1 MFLPVNLVI
10 ALRLEFGV
18 RKGFLGANRIA
29 EILDFILFFQFF
41 TLNIGFGDRN
51 LRTDVEEFYHLRGCL
66 HVEIEEK
73 LVFLFEEGADVVLI
87 IFEERALS
95 IGGKERIPV
104 DVAPVGVVGD
114 ADVLHRQGN
123 VVIGGDG
130 EREGAVGGRDDHTV
144 TIGLLDKALVALY
157 QAFIVA
163 VQLLIP
169 LDGAE
174 ICGRKKGFQFLLCY
188 EGLMMKRGTSDG
200 IARNGGRRGTS
211 FRRSSRMRQAEARRS
226 DTRELEQLMGFA
238 YHLVLMNEL
247 LAGWRLQEIEAAI
260 LAAAA
265 LAAYGWDDELHGV
278 DAQRIARKLLYPAYE
293 MRLEDV
299 LAALVL
305 GLVNHR
311 IGENNHIATPEI
323 FAVNPVHYHPVA
335 CLQLGRKPTL
345 RHREDSE
352 NIGAHCPSQEQRQH
366 QCY

>member
-66 HVEIEEK
+66 HVEIEEE
-73 LVFLFEEGADVVLI
+73 LVFLLVEGADVVLVI
-87 IFEERALS
+87 LEERALS

-114 ADVLHRQGN
+114 ADVLHRQRC
-123 VVIGGDG
+123 VVVRWDG

-163 VQLLIP
+163 VQLLVP

-311 IGENNHIATPEI
+311 IGENNHIATSVAPADQGTVFRIGQDVSDAAGERRVF
-323 FAVNPVHYHPVA
+323 FAGPYR
-335 CLQLGRKPTL
+335 G
-345 RHREDSE
+345 
-352 NIGAHCPSQEQRQH
+352 
-366 QCY
+366 

>member
-1 MFLPVNLVI
+1 M
-10 ALRLEFGV
+10 
-18 RKGFLGANRIA
+18 
-29 EILDFILFFQFF
+29 
-41 TLNIGFGDRN
+41 
-51 LRTDVEEFYHLRGCL
+51 H
-66 HVEIEEK
+66 
-73 LVFLFEEGADVVLI
+73 
-87 IFEERALS
+87 
-95 IGGKERIPV
+95 
-104 DVAPVGVVGD
+104 VAPVGVVGN
-114 ADVLHRQGN
+114 ADVLHRQGD
-123 VVIGGDG
+123 VVIGRDG
-130 EREGAVGGRDDHTV
+130 EREGAVGGRDEHAV

-163 VQLLIP
+163 VQLLVP

-211 FRRSSRMRQAEARRS
+211 FRRGSRMLQAEARGSGALSSGEEHERARS
-226 DTRELEQLMGFA
+226 GSARELEQLMGFA
-238 YHLVLMNEL
+238 YHLVLVDEL

-265 LAAYGWDDELHGV
+265 LAAYGWNDELHGV
-278 DAQRIARKLLYPAYE
+278 DAQRITRKLLYPAYE
-293 MRLEDV
+293 MRLEDA

-335 CLQLGRKPTL
+335 CLQLGRKPAL

-352 NIGAHCPSQEQRQH
+352 DIGAHCPSQEQRQH